1 MTHYM
6 SDVVVI
12 GAGYAGAG
20 AVVEGTKHDGINLT
34 WISADPHHEVKHE
47 IHRVIRDPSIGDG
60 LRLQTDEIVN
70 GDARFVEGYVDGIDV
85 RDQTVSLADGSGVQY
100 DYLVVTVGAQ
110 TAFYGIPGLQ
120 EHAKVL
126 ERVADAQSIHEDI
139 INADVEP
146 VRVVVGG
153 AGLSGVQATG
163 ELHELAEA
171 EGIDLELT
179 LVEALPDVMPKA
191 SDSLRGRVKSLLEE
205 RDVTLSTGTPITEV
219 DEDTIH
225 LDESEPLPYDVL
237 IWTGGIEGRAID
249 HGGELEDDRGRLVV
263 DQQFRTSDER
273 VFALGDAA
281 VIEQPDGIAPPT
293 AQAAWQAAP
302 AAMRNVAATIE
313 GRSLEKWTY
322 EDKGTLV
329 SVGDEAV
336 AHDVNGI
343 PFDTFGS
350 LPAVTLKKL
359 VASRWI
365 AQLSSWPRAMSVW
378 RGL

>member
-1 MTHYM
+1 M

-20 AVVEGTKHDGINLT
+20 AVVEGTKHNAIDLT
-34 WISADPHHEVKHE
+34 WISADPYHEVKHE
-47 IHRVIRDPSIGDG
+47 IHRAIREPSIGDG
-60 LRLQTDEIVN
+60 LRVETKDIVN
-70 GDARFVEGYVDGIDV
+70 GNAQFIEGYVDGIDV
-85 RDQTVSLADGSGVQY
+85 NEQTVSLADGSSEPY

-110 TAFYGIPGLQ
+110 TAFYGIPGLR

-139 INADVEP
+139 INARSDT

-171 EGIDLELT
+171 LNIDIELT

-191 SDSLRGRVKSLLEE
+191 SDSLRERVKSLLEE
-205 RDVTLSTGTPITEV
+205 RDVILSTGTPITEV
-219 DEDTIH
+219 DADMIH
-225 LDESEPLPYDVL
+225 LDGADPLSYDVL

-263 DQQFRTSDER
+263 NQEFRTSNDR

-281 VIEQPDGIAPPT
+281 IIEQPEGIAPPT

-302 AAMRNVAATIE
+302 VAMRNVVASIE
-313 GRSLEKWTY
+313 GRPLQNWTY
-322 EDKGTLV
+322 QDKGTLV
-329 SVGDEAV
+329 SVGDKAV
-336 AHDVNGI
+336 AHGVTGI
-343 PFDTFGS
+343 PIDTFGS
-350 LPAVTLKKL
+350 LPAVTLKKF

-365 AQLSSWPRAMSVW
+365 AQLSSWPRAMRVW
-378 RGL
+378 QGL